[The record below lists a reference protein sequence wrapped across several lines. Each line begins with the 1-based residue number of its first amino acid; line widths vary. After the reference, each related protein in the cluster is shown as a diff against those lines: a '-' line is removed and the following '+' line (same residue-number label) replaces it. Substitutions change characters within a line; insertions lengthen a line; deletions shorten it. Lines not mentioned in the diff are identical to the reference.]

1 MSAVT
6 RLAPVNAAPATPE
19 HVAEMTV
26 AAVDHIGNTSAASI
40 DNAADAIEKEGEK
53 LADRLRKLAS
63 AMREHTR
70 LAAQEVS
77 NFSLMM
83 TTMGDTVR
91 GLENQI
97 TGQVEHGSSADLLP
111 K

>member
-1 MSAVT
+1 MTAVT
-6 RLAPVNAAPATPE
+6 RLAPIDTGTPE
-19 HVAEMTV
+19 RVAEITV

-40 DNAADAIEKEGEK
+40 DSAAEAVEQEGKK

-63 AMREHTR
+63 AVREHTR
-70 LAAQEVS
+70 IAAQEVS

-91 GLENQI
+91 SLENQI
-97 TGQVEHGSSADLLP
+97 KGDAKDE
-111 K
+111 

>member
-1 MSAVT
+1 MSAVA
-6 RLAPVNAAPATPE
+6 RLAPVDTGTPE
-19 HVAEMTV
+19 RVAEITV

-40 DNAADAIEKEGEK
+40 DSAADAIEREGQK

-70 LAAQEVS
+70 IAAQEVS
-77 NFSLMM
+77 NFSLMV

-97 TGQVEHGSSADLLP
+97 KGDAQAE
-111 K
+111 

>member
-1 MSAVT
+1 MAMSAVA
-6 RLAPVNAAPATPE
+6 RLAPVDSGTPE
-19 HVAEMTV
+19 RVAEITV

-40 DNAADAIEKEGEK
+40 DSAAEAIEQEGQK

-70 LAAQEVS
+70 VAAQEVS
-77 NFSLMM
+77 NFSLMV

-91 GLENQI
+91 GLEHQI
-97 TGQVEHGSSADLLP
+97 KGNTQAE
-111 K
+111 